1 MFLALVLA
9 LLAPLRP
16 YLIQLSVDDYIAQHM
31 FQGLIMISVLQVGIL
46 MLESVLRFSFSYLT
60 AYLGQHT
67 VHLLRLDIFKKITA
81 QPLQYFDQSAVG
93 TLTTRSVNDME
104 AVQEVFSEGIIAIV
118 SDVLIIVTIIGVMF
132 YTDWQLSLI
141 CLSTLPLIIAA
152 TYWFKEQVRKSFQQ
166 VRQAVSALNAF
177 AQEHIYGMAIVQAF
191 GAERREAQK
200 FDHLNQQH
208 RNAHIKAIFAYSV
221 FFPMVEIILA
231 IALGLLVW
239 WGAKRMLHYEASAG
253 VIIAFVMYLNLLFRP
268 LRMLAD
274 KFNALQM
281 GIIAAQ
287 RIFEIIDRTEDES
300 LVQAHEQA
308 YPIEGAIAFEH
319 VHFAYTP
326 DKAVLQDL
334 SFSMRAGETLAI
346 VGPTGAGKSSIV
358 SLINRLY
365 AIQRGTIKIDG
376 RSIYDFTLDSLR
388 SQVAVVLQEV
398 FLFSGTILENL
409 RLHNPAISLAQVQE
423 CCKQIGIHDFIMRL
437 PGQYE
442 FNVRERGNSLSQGQR
457 QLISFARALL
467 YQPKILILDEATAS
481 IDSESEQL
489 VQKAID
495 TLIQGRSA
503 IIIAHRLST
512 IRKADTILVLEKGQ
526 LVEQGSHE
534 ALMDL
539 GKAYYKL
546 YTAAEKQAAV

>member
-239 WGAKRMLHYEASAG
+239 WGAKRMLHYETSAG

-300 LVQAHEQA
+300 LAQVHEQA

-365 AIQRGTIKIDG
+365 TIQRGTIKIDG

-409 RLHNPAISLAQVQE
+409 RLHNPAINLAQVQE

>member
-300 LVQAHEQA
+300 LVQVHEQA